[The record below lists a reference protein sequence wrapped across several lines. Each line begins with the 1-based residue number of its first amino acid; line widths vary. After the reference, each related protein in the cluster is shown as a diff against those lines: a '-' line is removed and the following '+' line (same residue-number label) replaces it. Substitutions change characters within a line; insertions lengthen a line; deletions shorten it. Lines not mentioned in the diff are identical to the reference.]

1 MCRTTAKKL
10 SSSDVSTSR
19 DWLDDIA
26 GLETHKGVGS
36 AWLKQQPCA
45 LAPRPVILAGT
56 ASAGVYQDCCL
67 PRRHIRWAV
76 SQVSGVQQLQHCA

>member
-26 GLETHKGVGS
+26 ALETHKGAGS
-36 AWLKQQPCA
+36 AWLKRQPCA
-45 LAPRPVILAGT
+45 YAQCIGPVKLAVAAAFTGGYHPRL
-56 ASAGVYQDCCL
+56 L
-67 PRRHIRWAV
+67 PT
-76 SQVSGVQQLQHCA
+76 